1 MEELLREVTKNFLL
15 GAFEPNPIVFTS
27 RHEQDLER
35 LTRAIGRSG
44 DGPIGLLKS
53 PVNRNS
59 FLLACHDVTTDEA
72 IEHLIVGYGFKHGT
86 TTKIEGIHHVVGEEH
101 HVRPTPAVWN
111 AIWKYTHELPR
122 GEVLIFHNHCR
133 NFLHVLIDNLPL
145 ASSTD
150 RHLSEKLK
158 FNPFQLIKTLF
169 GTGEVRFYVGEN
181 GFVKEFKLPPFD
193 RIIEL
198 CNRVSDERSE

>member
-1 MEELLREVTKNFLL
+1 MKDLLVEVIKNSLL
-15 GAFEPNPIVFTS
+15 GSLEPNPIVFTS

-35 LTRAIGRSG
+35 LVRAISLSG
-44 DGPIGLLKS
+44 DGPIGRLKT

-59 FLLACHDVTTDEA
+59 FLLACHEITADEPV
-72 IEHLIVGYGFKHGT
+72 EHLIVGYGYKHGT

-101 HVRPTPAVWN
+101 QVRPTRAVWN
-111 AIWKYTHELPR
+111 AIWKYTHEIPR

-145 ASSTD
+145 ASSAD

-158 FNPFQLIKTLF
+158 FNPFQLVKTLF
-169 GTGEVRFYVGEN
+169 STGEVKFYVGEN
-181 GFVKEFKLPPFD
+181 GFVKEFKLPPFE

-198 CNRVSDERSE
+198 YNRMSFTSP

>member
-1 MEELLREVTKNFLL
+1 MKDLIVEVIKNSLL
-15 GAFEPNPIVFTS
+15 GSLEPNPIVFTS

-35 LTRAIGRSG
+35 LVRAISLSG
-44 DGPIGLLKS
+44 GGPIGRLKT

-59 FLLACHDVTTDEA
+59 FLLACHQVTVDEPV
-72 IEHLIVGYGFKHGT
+72 EHLIVGYGYKHGT

-101 HVRPTPAVWN
+101 QVRPTQAVWN
-111 AIWKYTHELPR
+111 AIWKYTHEIPR

-145 ASSTD
+145 ASSAD

-158 FNPFQLIKTLF
+158 FNPFQLVKTLF
-169 GTGEVRFYVGEN
+169 STGEVKFYVGEN

-198 CNRVSDERSE
+198 YNRMSNKP

>member
-1 MEELLREVTKNFLL
+1 MEELIREVAKNFLL
-15 GAFEPNPIVFTS
+15 GALEPNPIVFTS
-27 RHEQDLER
+27 KHEQDLAR
-35 LTRAIGRSG
+35 LTRAIGLSG
-44 DGPIGLLKS
+44 GGPIGRLS
-53 PVNRNS
+53 TPVNRNS
-59 FLLACHDVTTDEA
+59 FLLACHDVTTDESV
-72 IEHLIVGYGFKHGT
+72 EHLIVGYGYKHGT
-86 TTKIEGIHHVVGEEH
+86 TTKVKGIHHVCGEEH
-101 HVRPTPAVWN
+101 HVRPTTAVWN
-111 AIWKYTHELPR
+111 AIWKYTHEIPR
-122 GEVLIFHNHCR
+122 GEVLIFHNHCQ

-150 RHLSEKLK
+150 RRLSEKLK

-198 CNRVSDERSE
+198 YNHISNKRSE